1 MSEYD
6 AVVVGAGPN
15 GLAAA
20 VELTRSSRRV
30 LVVEAA
36 GVIGGGTR
44 TEELT
49 LPGYLHDVCSAIH
62 PMGAASPFFR
72 SIGLG
77 DWIHPDIP
85 ATHPLDGGRVAILH
99 RDLGQTAD
107 QLGVDGKRY
116 RRYMGGLVDHADDL
130 MSEVLGPLSMAP
142 SHPITLGTFGLP
154 GLLPASVAVKAF
166 QTETARALYA
176 GLAAH
181 AIAPF
186 NTPMTGA
193 VAQIFAV
200 TAHSYGW
207 PLVRGGSQQLADQL
221 AAAVVDGGGTIEV
234 GRMIESLDEL
244 PAVPII
250 QLDVMPDAAR
260 RIVGDRLSSAAQ
272 KRLDRWRGGP
282 GVFKVDLALDGP
294 IPWADDASGRA
305 GTVHVGGS
313 YEEVAAAEQTVHS
326 GGHPKKPFVIVAQ
339 QSLFD
344 QSRAPEGKQAVW
356 AYCHV
361 PAGSDRDM
369 TAAIEMQIERFA
381 PGFRD
386 RILARHSMDPAAYE
400 RHNPNYVDGDI
411 AGGAFSARRMFQFKQ
426 AQPYRLG
433 NGLYLCSAATPP
445 GGGVHGMSGYHAAR
459 AAIADTN

>member
-154 GLLPASVAVKAF
+154 GLLSASVAVKMF
-166 QTETARALYA
+166 QTESARALYA
-176 GLAAH
+176 G
-181 AIAPF
+181 
-186 NTPMTGA
+186 
-193 VAQIFAV
+193 QI
-200 TAHSYGW
+200 
-207 PLVRGGSQQLADQL
+207 
-221 AAAVVDGGGTIEV
+221 
-234 GRMIESLDEL
+234 
-244 PAVPII
+244 
-250 QLDVMPDAAR
+250 
-260 RIVGDRLSSAAQ
+260 
-272 KRLDRWRGGP
+272 
-282 GVFKVDLALDGP
+282 
-294 IPWADDASGRA
+294 GRA
-305 GTVHVGGS
+305 S
-313 YEEVAAAEQTVHS
+313 C
-326 GGHPKKPFVIVAQ
+326 
-339 QSLFD
+339 
-344 QSRAPEGKQAVW
+344 R
-356 AYCHV
+356 
-361 PAGSDRDM
+361 
-369 TAAIEMQIERFA
+369 ER
-381 PGFRD
+381 
-386 RILARHSMDPAAYE
+386 
-400 RHNPNYVDGDI
+400 V
-411 AGGAFSARRMFQFKQ
+411 
-426 AQPYRLG
+426 
-433 NGLYLCSAATPP
+433 
-445 GGGVHGMSGYHAAR
+445 
-459 AAIADTN
+459 